1 MAQIFVYIQI
11 SDCCDSIEVYYDT
24 PYMEW
29 NNFTI
34 NRFMKLHES
43 RINKKYSQV
52 NMHTPSL
59 RKKIQLLFTTTNWIG
74 ITEFDSIQD
83 A

>member
-34 NRFMKLHES
+34 IGLWNYINQGLIKNILKLTCIHLIYE
-43 RINKKYSQV
+43 KKF
-52 NMHTPSL
+52 
-59 RKKIQLLFTTTNWIG
+59 QLLFTITNWIG